1 MTKIA
6 DGYSKKEE
14 IREMIIEG
22 MKEYIEKLRSGID
35 EIWNIR

>member
-1 MTKIA
+1 MTEIE
-6 DGYSKKEE
+6 GGCSKKEE
-14 IREMIIEG
+14 IREIIIEN